1 MAKRFWKLPED
12 LRREVIRLAAEHRT
26 QREIV
31 ELTGVAKGSVWRV
44 LRPRGGV
51 SRTEDGQILD
61 RPDRLSLDDR
71 VRIAV
76 GLGVGESF
84 TAIANAIGRNVS
96 TVSRE
101 VGGRAGRATYRAEI
115 AHRTACA
122 RRARPKVT
130 KLARNPQLCQ
140 RVIED
145 LERWYSPQQIACRLR
160 REFPDQPE
168 MWVSHE
174 TIYKSLFVQG
184 RGELRKELTACLRT
198 GRAIRRSRASTR
210 PRDGAIREPVSIS
223 ERPAEANDRAVPGHW
238 EGDLIIGK
246 AGKSAVGTLVER
258 TTRYVMLLHLGDSYN
273 AEAVRDAMT
282 TKIQTL
288 PESMRRSITWDRGTE
303 MARHRE
309 FTIDTG
315 IQIYFCDPHA
325 PWQRGT
331 NENTNGLLRQYL
343 PKSTDLSLHSPAA
356 LDAIA
361 DSLNDRPRKTLD
373 WQKPTEAL
381 DAVLAATG

>member
-1 MAKRFWKLPED
+1 VAKRFWKMPEE
-12 LRREVIRLAAEHRT
+12 LRREVIRLAAEHKT

-31 ELTGVAKGSVWRV
+31 ELTGVTKGSVWRV
-44 LRPRGGV
+44 LRPRV
-51 SRTEDGQILD
+51 SRSEDRMADCPG
-61 RPDRLSLDDR
+61 RLSLDDR

-76 GLGVGESF
+76 GLGLGESF
-84 TAIANAIGRNVS
+84 TTIAVAIGRNVS

-101 VGGRAGRATYRAEI
+101 VGGRAGRAGYRAEV
-115 AHRTACA
+115 AHRSACA

-140 RVIED
+140 RVIDD
-145 LERWYSPQQIACRLR
+145 LERWYSPQQITCRLR
-160 REFPDQPE
+160 QDFPDNPE

-198 GRAIRRSRASTR
+198 GRVIRRSRVSTR

-223 ERPAEANDRAVPGHW
+223 ERPAEADDRAVPGHW
-238 EGDLIIGK
+238 EGDLIIG
-246 AGKSAVGTLVER
+246 ARGKSAVGTLVER
-258 TTRYVMLLHLGDSYN
+258 STRYVMLLHLGEGYS
-273 AEAVRDAMT
+273 AEAVRAAMT
-282 TKIQTL
+282 AKIQAL
-288 PESMRRSITWDRGTE
+288 PETLRRSITWDRGTE

-315 IQIYFCDPHA
+315 IKVYFCDPHS

-343 PKSTDLSLHSPAA
+343 PKGTDLSVHSPDD

-381 DAVLAATG
+381 DAVLAAIG

>member
-1 MAKRFWKLPED
+1 VAKRFWKLSDE
-12 LRREVIRLAAEHRT
+12 LRREVIRLAAEHKT

-31 ELTGVAKGSVWRV
+31 ELTGVTKGSVWRV

-51 SRTEDGQILD
+51 SRTEDRMAGC
-61 RPDRLSLDDR
+61 PGRLSLDER

-76 GLGVGESF
+76 GLGMGESF
-84 TAIANAIGRNVS
+84 TTIAAAIGRNVS
-96 TVSRE
+96 TISRE
-101 VGGRAGRATYRAEI
+101 VGGRAGRASYRAEV
-115 AHRTACA
+115 AHRMAWA

-160 REFPDQPE
+160 REFPDEPE

-184 RGELRKELTACLRT
+184 RGELRKELATCLRT
-198 GRAIRRSRASTR
+198 GRAIRRSRAMTR

-223 ERPAEANDRAVPGHW
+223 ERPAEADDRAVPGHW
-238 EGDLIIGK
+238 EGDLIIG
-246 AGKSAVGTLVER
+246 ARGKSAIGTLVER
-258 TTRYVMLLHLGDSYN
+258 TTRYVMLLHLGEGYN

-282 TKIQTL
+282 AKIQTL
-288 PESMRRSITWDRGTE
+288 PETLRRSITWDRGTE

-309 FTIDTG
+309 FTTDTG
-315 IQIYFCDPHA
+315 IQIYFCDPHS

-343 PKSTDLSLHSPAA
+343 PKGTDLSVHNAQD

-381 DAVLAATG
+381 DAILATTG

>member
-1 MAKRFWKLPED
+1 VTQRFGKLPEG
-12 LRREVIRLAAEHRT
+12 LRREVIRLAAEHKT

-51 SRTEDGQILD
+51 SRSEDRLID
-61 RPDRLSLDDR
+61 CPARLSLDDR

-76 GLGVGESF
+76 GLGLGESF
-84 TAIANAIGRNVS
+84 TAIAAAIGRHVS

-101 VGGRAGRATYRAEI
+101 VGGRAGRPGYHAEA
-115 AHRTACA
+115 AHRAACA
-122 RRARPKVT
+122 RRARPKIT
-130 KLARNPQLCQ
+130 KLARNPELCQ
-140 RVIED
+140 RVIDD
-145 LERWYSPQQIACRLR
+145 LERWYSPQQIAFRLR
-160 REFPDQPE
+160 QEFPDDPE

-198 GRAIRRSRASTR
+198 GRATRRSRSVIGQR
-210 PRDGAIREPVSIS
+210 QGVIREPVSIS
-223 ERPAEANDRAVPGHW
+223 ERPAEAQDRAVPGHW
-238 EGDLIIGK
+238 EGDLIIG
-246 AGKSAVGTLVER
+246 ARGKSAVGTLVER
-258 TTRYVMLLHLGDSYN
+258 STRYVMLLHLGERYS
-273 AEAVRDAMT
+273 AEVVRDAMT
-282 TKIQTL
+282 AKIQTL
-288 PESMRRSITWDRGTE
+288 PEALRRSITWDRGTE

-315 IQIYFCDPHA
+315 IQIYFCDPHS

-343 PKSTDLSLHSPAA
+343 PKGTDLSAHSAED
-356 LDAIA
+356 LDRIA
-361 DSLNDRPRKTLD
+361 DSLNDRPRRTLD

-381 DAVLAATG
+381 DAILAATG

>member
-1 MAKRFWKLPED
+1 MAKRFWKLSEE
-12 LRREVIRLAAEHRT
+12 LRREVIRLAAEHKT

-31 ELTGVAKGSVWRV
+31 ELTGVTKGSVWRV

-51 SRTEDGQILD
+51 SRTEDRMAGC
-61 RPDRLSLDDR
+61 PGRLSLDDR

-76 GLGVGESF
+76 GLGLGESF
-84 TAIANAIGRNVS
+84 TSIAAAIGRNVS

-101 VGGRAGRATYRAEI
+101 VGGRTGRAGYRAEA
-115 AHRTACA
+115 AHRRACV

-130 KLARNPQLCQ
+130 KLAGNSQLCQ
-140 RVIED
+140 RVIDD

-160 REFPDQPE
+160 REFPDDPE

-184 RGELRKELTACLRT
+184 RGELRKELAACLRT
-198 GRAIRRSRASTR
+198 GRAKRGHKTVGG
-210 PRDGAIREPVSIS
+210 PRDGAIREPVSIR
-223 ERPAEANDRAVPGHW
+223 ERPAEADDRAVPGHW

-246 AGKSAVGTLVER
+246 ASKSAVGTLVER
-258 TTRYVMLLHLGDSYN
+258 STRYVMLLHLGDGYN

-288 PESMRRSITWDRGTE
+288 PETLRRSITWDRGTE

-315 IQIYFCDPHA
+315 IQIYFCDPHS

-343 PKSTDLSLHSPAA
+343 PKGTDLSVRTPGE

-381 DAVLAATG
+381 DDVLAATG

>member
-1 MAKRFWKLPED
+1 MARRFSKLSEE
-12 LRREVIRLAAEHRT
+12 LRREVIRLAAEHKT

-51 SRTEDGQILD
+51 CRSEDRLVDCPG
-61 RPDRLSLDDR
+61 RLSLADR

-76 GLGVGESF
+76 GIGTGESF
-84 TAIANAIGRNVS
+84 TEIAVAIGRHAS

-101 VGGRAGRATYRAEI
+101 VGGRAGRARYQADV
-115 AHRTACA
+115 AHRRACA
-122 RRARPKVT
+122 RRVRPKVT
-130 KLARNPQLCQ
+130 KLAGNPTLCQ
-140 RVIED
+140 RVIDD
-145 LERWYSPQQIACRLR
+145 LERWYSPQQIARRLR
-160 REFPDQPE
+160 REFPDNPE

-184 RGELRKELTACLRT
+184 RGELRKELAACLRT
-198 GRAIRRSRASTR
+198 GRATRRSRAMST
-210 PRDGAIREPVSIS
+210 PRDGAIRGPVSIS
-223 ERPAEANDRAVPGHW
+223 ERPAEADDRAVPGHW
-238 EGDLIIGK
+238 EGDLIIG
-246 AGKSAVGTLVER
+246 ARGKSAVGTLVER
-258 TTRYVMLLHLGDSYN
+258 STRYVMLLHLGEGYS

-282 TKIQTL
+282 VKIQSL
-288 PESMRRSITWDRGTE
+288 PETLRRSITWDRGTE

-315 IQIYFCDPHA
+315 VQVYFCDPHS

-331 NENTNGLLRQYL
+331 NENTNGLLRQYM
-343 PKSTDLSLHSPAA
+343 PKGTDLSVHSPED

-361 DSLNDRPRKTLD
+361 DSLNDRPRKTLE
-373 WQKPTEAL
+373 WQTPGQAL
-381 DAVLAATG
+381 NQRLVATTG